1 MNEQN
6 ESGLPSEAASRSSDG
21 LGAVC
26 EHGSMKRKCLVC
38 ELTAERD
45 RCKELI
51 STLEIQAVQSSEMDW
66 MMIPSVEWD
75 QAWERFHSS
84 V

>member
-1 MNEQN
+1 MDETQRTK
-6 ESGLPSEAASRSSDG
+6 EPVKAGSGPNDG

-26 EHGSMKRKCLVC
+26 EHGSLKRKCLVC